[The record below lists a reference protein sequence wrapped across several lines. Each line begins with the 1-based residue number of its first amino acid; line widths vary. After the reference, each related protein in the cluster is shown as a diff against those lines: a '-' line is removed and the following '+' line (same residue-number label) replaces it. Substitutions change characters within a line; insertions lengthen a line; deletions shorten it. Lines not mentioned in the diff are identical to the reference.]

1 MGWVH
6 EHLSCQVACT
16 RWEQLASSTP
26 EEPPARGAGGSFQ
39 SSACSSL
46 CSRGLHGTRLFAVAI
61 LHGTT
66 SPWFVECVW
75 HVFFSENFTDPYFTW
90 WTDLTA
96 WHIQPV
102 RWLDTSSDLGC
113 LKIAKIGYPR
123 TIMVQYFIFFPS
135 QNCHAN
141 WAHNSIHFFETISSS
156 PYSWLFIVYIS
167 LYPIMPCLHDG
178 CLKPN
183 SLSWATHDTHGK
195 SPHCSWH
202 IGISPFYHHR
212 SSARMRK
219 WLQWPPWKTLQ
230 HLPSSLVP
238 RCQGDGLKA
247 MAPSGK
253 S

>member
-1 MGWVH
+1 MSSWASF
-6 EHLSCQVACT
+6 LPSCMHKMRTTCIQHPGRT
-16 RWEQLASSTP
+16 AS
-26 EEPPARGAGGSFQ
+26 ARCWRQFPIK
-39 SSACSSL
+39 
-46 CSRGLHGTRLFAVAI
+46 RVLFALQPRTARDEAVCRCNP
-61 LHGTT
+61 
-66 SPWFVECVW
+66 PWYHIPLICWVRLTC
-75 HVFFSENFTDPYFTW
+75 FFSENFTDPYFTW